1 MLGPEYL
8 EAAGDLVGAV
18 YAQIEDEM
26 LRYLCGLMLSG
37 ADGLGQ
43 RGETALLLLAQSR
56 SADLM
61 AIVESHRGDVSRAVE
76 ATVEDAIR
84 RSDESDLA
92 ALGDAASALAASA
105 PVQAML
111 TARGIAA
118 VLARD
123 NVDMEAGALALWHSA
138 VAGAVTKVNTGA
150 ATSDRAVHEAVRD
163 MMRRGISTV
172 TYRDAETGRQTVT
185 NSVDVAVR
193 RHVRTQLQQDGL
205 RRTEALCRASGCRLV
220 EVTSHC
226 GARPSHAEWQ
236 GEVYGL
242 DGPCEVEGVSYR
254 GLADA
259 TGYGSV
265 DGLGGANCRHSFGPW
280 SPGTPRAYS
289 PDPQHPSGLANDEV
303 YKLRQGQRR
312 RERAIRQTKRELAGA
327 QMVADKDGSLA
338 NTAEVER
345 LRARLR
351 AQQRGMRDY
360 IAEANSRG
368 KAPVLD
374 RRPRREWAG
383 DMPRVRRSDASRRTM
398 GEFLGGD
405 GVKRTLKARG
415 VSASEIREAMNEEMR
430 GAEISSRDFAMLS
443 KSNQRNIFKRALE
456 KVTGGK
462 LKSLDKLA
470 RLEEPDDILRA
481 LKGANPHYLEG
492 QRFRDNC
499 QRCIAAYD
507 LRRRGYDVEALPSP
521 APRKGKE
528 DKLAYMGERGWPE
541 MWDGAKPT
549 ELVGTDG
556 PEVRA
561 VAEHLMRGYPDG
573 ARAVV
578 RIQWEGREYGH
589 GFIAERC
596 GDKIRFVDPQ
606 SNDDTFDGWE
616 YSISTSHN
624 YLMRIDDKDFN
635 KLVLEA
641 VRNTRGARG

>member
-37 ADGLGQ
+37 ADELGQ

-345 LRARLR
+345 LKARLR

-415 VSASEIREAMNEEMR
+415 LSGREAKL
-430 GAEISSRDFAMLS
+430 MLS
-443 KSNQRNIFKRALE
+443 EELDDQEVPKESWKYLSKATQRELFN
-456 KVTGGK
+456 
-462 LKSLDKLA
+462 
-470 RLEEPDDILRA
+470 
-481 LKGANPHYLEG
+481 
-492 QRFRDNC
+492 
-499 QRCIAAYD
+499 
-507 LRRRGYDVEALPSP
+507 EALT
-521 APRKGKE
+521 R
-528 DKLAYMGERGWPE
+528 R
-541 MWDGAKPT
+541 KPT
-549 ELVGTDG
+549 ERELRRANIKPVNESLYNAKKNYVERHGGVVMRGGEDVERHLDAVGADASQLPGIIMLRERPTTSDVLEEVFHFQQEERG
-556 PEVRA
+556 DYNEYGAEVRRLLRERDA
-561 VAEHLMRGYPDG
+561 QRYLLSVTEQYNIPKSEVKQTEKALEGYL
-573 ARAVV
+573 
-578 RIQWEGREYGH
+578 
-589 GFIAERC
+589 
-596 GDKIRFVDPQ
+596 
-606 SNDDTFDGWE
+606 DDLKKVG
-616 YSISTSHN
+616 IS
-624 YLMRIDDKDFN
+624 DD
-635 KLVLEA
+635 
-641 VRNTRGARG
+641 

>member
-37 ADGLGQ
+37 ADELGQ

-345 LRARLR
+345 LKARLR

-415 VSASEIREAMNEEMR
+415 LSGREAKL
-430 GAEISSRDFAMLS
+430 MLS
-443 KSNQRNIFKRALE
+443 EELDDQEVPKESWKYLSKATQRELFN
-456 KVTGGK
+456 
-462 LKSLDKLA
+462 
-470 RLEEPDDILRA
+470 
-481 LKGANPHYLEG
+481 
-492 QRFRDNC
+492 
-499 QRCIAAYD
+499 
-507 LRRRGYDVEALPSP
+507 EALT
-521 APRKGKE
+521 R
-528 DKLAYMGERGWPE
+528 R
-541 MWDGAKPT
+541 KPT
-549 ELVGTDG
+549 ERELRRANIKPVNESLYNAKKNYVERHGGVVMRGGEDVERHLDAVSADASQLPGIIMLRERPTTSDVLEEVFHFQQEERG
-556 PEVRA
+556 DYNEYGAEVRRLLRERDA
-561 VAEHLMRGYPDG
+561 QRYLLSVTEQYNIPKSEVKQTEKALEGYL
-573 ARAVV
+573 
-578 RIQWEGREYGH
+578 
-589 GFIAERC
+589 
-596 GDKIRFVDPQ
+596 
-606 SNDDTFDGWE
+606 DDLKKVG
-616 YSISTSHN
+616 IS
-624 YLMRIDDKDFN
+624 DD
-635 KLVLEA
+635 
-641 VRNTRGARG
+641 